1 MKNLNKLIENVNNP
15 FGKFNGNELNY
26 ILQALDSES
35 QETKKISWVQ
45 KFEEAFAKRLEV
57 NYAIAVNTA
66 TSGLHAALF
75 AAGVKEDDEVIQPS
89 KTVVMDS
96 YVTMH
101 LGAIPVFVDI
111 DPTTWNI
118 SAKEIEKKITSK
130 TKAIIV
136 VSLYGLPVDI
146 DPIMKL
152 AKKHKI
158 TVIDDSAETMVSK
171 YKKKFAGTHAHIGV
185 YSFEKSK
192 HMTSGSEGGMIVT
205 NDKNLAV
212 LARKFAGI
220 GYKGLSA
227 SAGRTSL
234 ASSIYQDP
242 DYERFDLIGLN
253 YRMNQITAAVGLA
266 QFERIELLVGRR
278 RKIGQMFL
286 DAIKNCKWLLSQEIP
301 NYMDHSY
308 FTFGVRYLGEESKGV
323 KWKEFYNLYKK
334 MGGDGF
340 YACWKPPYLEPSLYG
355 KKLGNQIFKEGLCPI
370 AEKYQKTIM
379 VFKTNY
385 RNLDEAKKQTMILT
399 KLIDEIG
406 RT

>member
-1 MKNLNKLIENVNNP
+1 MKDFNKLIKNIKNP

-26 ILQALDSES
+26 ILQVLDSES
-35 QETKKISWVQ
+35 EETKKISWVQ
-45 KFEEAFAKRLEV
+45 RFEESFTKKLEV
-57 NYAIAVNTA
+57 NYAVAVNTA

-75 AAGVKEDDEVIQPS
+75 AAGVKEGDEVIQPS

-96 YVTMH
+96 YVTIH
-101 LGAIPVFVDI
+101 LGAKPVFVDI
-111 DPTTWNI
+111 DPNTWNI
-118 SAKEIEKKITSK
+118 SIEEIEKKITPR

-146 DPIMKL
+146 DPIMDL
-152 AKKHKI
+152 AKKHNI
-158 TVIDDSAETMVSK
+158 IVIDDSAETMVSM
-171 YKKKFAGTHAHIGV
+171 YKGKFAGTHAHMGV

-205 NDKNLAV
+205 NDKNLAE
-212 LARKFAGI
+212 LSRKFAGI

-234 ASSIYQDP
+234 ASSTYQDP
-242 DYERFDLIGLN
+242 NYERFDLIGLN
-253 YRMNQITAAVGLA
+253 YRMNQITAAIGLA
-266 QFERIELLVGRR
+266 QFERIEFLVGRR
-278 RKIGQMFL
+278 KKIGQMFL
-286 DAIKNCKWLLSQEIP
+286 EAIKNCSWLVSQEIQ
-301 NYMDHSY
+301 NNVDHSY
-308 FTFGVRYLGEESKGV
+308 FTFGVRYLGEKTKGI

-355 KKLGNQIFKEGLCPI
+355 KKMGNQLFKEGLCPI
-370 AEKYQKTIM
+370 AESYQKTLM

-385 RNLDEAKKQTMILT
+385 RNLDEAKKQTMILS
-399 KLIDEIG
+399 KLIDKIG